1 MATEPIHF
9 VEWAKQ
15 NAGAWLLCAASLS
28 ACRLWGRNAGWGE
41 LCVGGYGS
49 EGGAERR
56 SAGEE
61 GAAPASLVPPF
72 FIRVG
77 ARAPLCC
84 RLGACGVD
92 AGVRRAHRFG
102 VLWQF
107 CPSALAWRPWAVWR
121 AQLGAKEEAPVLTRV
136 PARLVLQRG
145 WRRPCAMRWSTG
157 RATGW

>member
-61 GAAPASLVPPF
+61 RARPPLLSPF
-72 FIRVG
+72 FFELERARLSAAAWARVG
-77 ARAPLCC
+77 
-84 RLGACGVD
+84 
-92 AGVRRAHRFG
+92 
-102 VLWQF
+102 
-107 CPSALAWRPWAVWR
+107 STLA
-121 AQLGAKEEAPVLTRV
+121 
-136 PARLVLQRG
+136 
-145 WRRPCAMRWSTG
+145 
-157 RATGW
+157 